1 MNRNFLMTLLVV
13 LLVGSM
19 TMSGCKKDKTPT
31 DALESARRSLSVGDI
46 ERCAKEEFQAA
57 RALLAQAE
65 EATAARQWD
74 RAEDLARQAAAQAQR
89 ARRVAEA
96 NPDCQ
101 DKPVVDDKPAAVD
114 TTPSAGAY
122 DFKTIQFA
130 FDSTEISSEGRRTLE
145 SHGRELR
152 NNASMR
158 IRVEGHCSDEGT
170 PEYNLA
176 LGNRRARAVREFLV
190 RFGIDES
197 RIDTISYGEERP
209 LGRSEENRRAEFR
222 IR

>member
-1 MNRNFLMTLLVV
+1 MNRNFLMTMMVV
-13 LLVGSM
+13 LLVSAM

-31 DALESARRSLSVGDI
+31 DALDSARRSLSVGDI
-46 ERCAKEEFQAA
+46 ERCAKEEFEAA

-65 EATAARQWD
+65 EATKAKKWD
-74 RAEDLARQAAAQAQR
+74 KAEDLARQAAAQAQH

-101 DKPVVDDKPAAVD
+101 EKPVVDDKPA
-114 TTPSAGAY
+114 TTQEPSAGAY
-122 DFKTIQFA
+122 EFKTIHFG
-130 FDSTEISSEGRRTLE
+130 FDSTEISGENRRILE
-145 SHGRELR
+145 AHGNELR
-152 NNASMR
+152 KNADLR

-176 LGNRRARAVREFLV
+176 LGNRRARAVRDFLV
-190 RFGIDES
+190 RYGIDES

-209 LGRSEENRRAEFR
+209 VGRADENRRAEFR